1 MRGPGVRGQLWCESL
16 VLETPFGLLN
26 IHSSAKRGEM
36 EQPKGRVGK
45 GPKLLL
51 ILSLLHGYS
60 TNKNFSG
67 CGEVGMLRAY
77 SLSIIYPGLFPD
89 LVTNRETSRMDQL
102 SKALTSTNPKLQMSP
117 DSKR

>member
-77 SLSIIYPGLFPD
+77 SLNIIYPGLFPD